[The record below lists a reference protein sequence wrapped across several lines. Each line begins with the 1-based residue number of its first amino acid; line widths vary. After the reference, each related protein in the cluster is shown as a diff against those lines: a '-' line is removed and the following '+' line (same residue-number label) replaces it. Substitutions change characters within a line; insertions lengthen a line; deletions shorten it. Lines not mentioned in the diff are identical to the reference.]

1 MGLVVSTLLCRSLK
15 KEKKKMFST
24 VLIRQMSSKPMKEV
38 VVIGG
43 GLMGTGIAQVSAQSN
58 HKITLVDL
66 NQDILT
72 KAEKRIQTSIG
83 RVAKK
88 TFKDDAKAGEEFV
101 ATSLANIGYA
111 TNAETAMASADI
123 IVEAISE
130 NLPLKQKLFKQ
141 WDGMCP
147 EKTIFATNTSFLKVG
162 DVMKDVTRL
171 DRCGGLHFFNPVP
184 VMKLLEVIRIPQ
196 TSDETFASMTAWGKA
211 IGKYTV
217 TCKDTN
223 GFIVNA
229 LLGPYISD
237 AIAMVERG
245 DATYQDVDA
254 AVKLGLGYPMGPF
267 ELLDYTGIDLH
278 KYINDNAEPAMKRP
292 SKLIDQMVAEGKLG
306 MKTGEGFY
314 KYSKK

>member
-1 MGLVVSTLLCRSLK
+1 M
-15 KEKKKMFST
+15 
-24 VLIRQMSSKPMKEV
+24 
-38 VVIGG
+38 GG
-43 GLMGTGIAQVSAQSN
+43 GLMGTGIAQISAQSN
-58 HKITLVDL
+58 HKITLIDL
-66 NQDILT
+66 NQEILN
-72 KAEKRIQTSIG
+72 KAEKRINASIQ

-88 TFKDDAKAGEEFV
+88 SFKDDPKAGEDFI
-101 ATSLANIGYA
+101 ASSLTNLSYA
-111 TNAETAMASADI
+111 TNAESALATADI
-123 IVEAISE
+123 IVEAITE
-130 NLPLKQKLFKQ
+130 VLPLKQKLFKQ

-147 EKTIFATNTSFLKVG
+147 DKTIFATNTSFLRVG
-162 DVMKDVTRL
+162 DVMKDVARL

-196 TSDETFASMTAWGKA
+196 TSDETFASMSAWGKA

-217 TCKDTN
+217 TCKDTE

-229 LLGPYISD
+229 LLAPYIGD

-245 DATYQDVDA
+245 DATYQDVDS

-278 KYINDNAEPAMKRP
+278 KYINDQRPINEQRP

-314 KYSKK
+314 KYGKK

>member
-1 MGLVVSTLLCRSLK
+1 M
-15 KEKKKMFST
+15 
-24 VLIRQMSSKPMKEV
+24 
-38 VVIGG
+38 GG
-43 GLMGTGIAQVSAQSN
+43 GLMGTGIAQISAQSS
-58 HKITLVDL
+58 HKTTLVDL
-66 NQDILT
+66 NKDILG
-72 KAEKRIQTSIG
+72 KAEKRIQASIG

-88 TFKDDAKAGEEFV
+88 KYKDDPKAGEELV
-101 ATSLANIGYA
+101 ATSLANLAYA
-111 TNAETAMASADI
+111 TDANEALASADI
-123 IVEAISE
+123 IVEAITE
-130 NLPLKQKLFKQ
+130 VLPLKQKLFKQ
-141 WDGMCP
+141 WDEICP

-162 DVMKDVTRL
+162 DVMKDVGRL

-184 VMKLLEVIRIPQ
+184 VMKLLEVVRIPQ

-217 TCKDTN
+217 TCKDTR

-278 KYINDNAEPAMKRP
+278 KHVNDAADPEMRRP
-292 SKLIDQMVAEGKLG
+292 SKLIDQMVAEGKFG

-314 KYSKK
+314 KYGKK

>member
-1 MGLVVSTLLCRSLK
+1 
-15 KEKKKMFST
+15 
-24 VLIRQMSSKPMKEV
+24 
-38 VVIGG
+38 
-43 GLMGTGIAQVSAQSN
+43 MGTGIAQISAQSN
-58 HKITLVDL
+58 HKITLIDL
-66 NQDILT
+66 NQEILN
-72 KAEKRIQTSIG
+72 KAEKRINASIQ

-88 TFKDDAKAGEEFV
+88 SFKDDPKGGEDFI
-101 ATSLANIGYA
+101 ASSLTNLSYA
-111 TNAETAMASADI
+111 TNAESALATADI
-123 IVEAISE
+123 IVEAITE
-130 NLPLKQKLFKQ
+130 VLPLKQKLFKQ

-147 EKTIFATNTSFLKVG
+147 DKTLFATNTSFLRVG
-162 DVMKDVTRL
+162 DVMKDVARL

-196 TSDETFASMTAWGKA
+196 TSDETFASMSAWGKA

-217 TCKDTN
+217 TCKDTE

-229 LLGPYISD
+229 LLGPYIGD

-245 DATYQDVDA
+245 DATYQDVDS

-278 KYINDNAEPAMKRP
+278 KYINDQKPINEQRP

-314 KYSKK
+314 KYGKK

>member
-1 MGLVVSTLLCRSLK
+1 M
-15 KEKKKMFST
+15 
-24 VLIRQMSSKPMKEV
+24 
-38 VVIGG
+38 GG
-43 GLMGTGIAQVSAQSN
+43 GLMGTGIAQISAQSN
-58 HKITLVDL
+58 HKITLIDL
-66 NQDILT
+66 NQEILN
-72 KAEKRIQTSIG
+72 KAEKRINASIQ

-88 TFKDDAKAGEEFV
+88 SFKDDPKAGEDFI
-101 ATSLANIGYA
+101 ASSLTNLSYA
-111 TNAETAMASADI
+111 TNAESALATADI
-123 IVEAISE
+123 IVEAITE
-130 NLPLKQKLFKQ
+130 VLPLKQKLFKQ

-147 EKTIFATNTSFLKVG
+147 DKTLFATNTSFLRVG
-162 DVMKDVTRL
+162 DVMKDVARL

-196 TSDETFASMTAWGKA
+196 TSDETFASMSAWGKA

-217 TCKDTN
+217 TCKDTE

-229 LLGPYISD
+229 LLAPYIGD

-245 DATYQDVDA
+245 DATYQDVDS

-278 KYINDNAEPAMKRP
+278 KYINDQKPINEQRP

-314 KYSKK
+314 KYGKK

>member
-1 MGLVVSTLLCRSLK
+1 
-15 KEKKKMFST
+15 
-24 VLIRQMSSKPMKEV
+24 MSSKPLKEV

-66 NQDILT
+66 NQDILA
-72 KAEKRIQTSIG
+72 KAEKRIQASIG

-101 ATSLANIGYA
+101 ATSLANIAYA
-111 TNAETAMASADI
+111 TNAESAMASVDI

-162 DVMKDVTRL
+162 DVMKDVARL

-278 KYINDNAEPAMKRP
+278 KYINDNADPAMKRP
-292 SKLIDQMVAEGKLG
+292 SKLIDQMVADGKLG

-314 KYSKK
+314 KYNKK

>member
-1 MGLVVSTLLCRSLK
+1 LLGSLK
-15 KEKKKMFST
+15 KKNRKKMFSK
-24 VLIRQMSSKPMKEV
+24 VLVRNMSSQPIKEV
-38 VVIGG
+38 VVMGG
-43 GLMGTGIAQVSAQSN
+43 GLMGTGIAQISAQSN
-58 HKITLVDL
+58 HKITLIDL
-66 NQDILT
+66 NQEILN
-72 KAEKRIQTSIG
+72 KAEKRINASIQ

-88 TFKDDAKAGEEFV
+88 SFKDDPKAGEDFI
-101 ATSLANIGYA
+101 ASSLTNLSYA
-111 TNAETAMASADI
+111 TNAESALATADI
-123 IVEAISE
+123 IVEAITE
-130 NLPLKQKLFKQ
+130 VLPLKQKLFKQ

-147 EKTIFATNTSFLKVG
+147 DKTLFATNTSFLRVG
-162 DVMKDVTRL
+162 DVMKDVARL

-196 TSDETFASMTAWGKA
+196 TSDETFASMSAWGKA

-217 TCKDTN
+217 TCKDTE

-229 LLGPYISD
+229 LLGPYIGD

-245 DATYQDVDA
+245 DATYQDVDS

-278 KYINDNAEPAMKRP
+278 KYINDQRPINEQRP

-314 KYSKK
+314 KYGKK

>member
-1 MGLVVSTLLCRSLK
+1 
-15 KEKKKMFST
+15 MFSN
-24 VLIRQMSSKPMKEV
+24 VLIRQMSSKPLKEV
-38 VVIGG
+38 VVMGG
-43 GLMGTGIAQVSAQSN
+43 GLMGTGIAQISAQSN

-66 NQDILT
+66 NQEILN
-72 KAEKRIQTSIG
+72 KAEKRIQASIG

-88 TFKDDAKAGEEFV
+88 KFKDDPKAGEEFV
-101 ATSLANIGYA
+101 ATSLTNLNYA
-111 TNAETAMASADI
+111 TNAESALTSADI

-130 NLPLKQKLFKQ
+130 VLPLKQKLFKQ
-141 WDGMCP
+141 WDEMCP

-162 DVMKDVTRL
+162 DVMKDVQRL
-171 DRCGGLHFFNPVP
+171 DKCGGLHFFNPVP

-196 TSDETFASMTAWGKA
+196 TSDETFASMSAWGKA

-237 AIAMVERG
+237 AIAMAERG
-245 DATYQDVDA
+245 DATYQDIDS

-278 KYINDNAEPAMKRP
+278 KHINDNAAPDMKKP

-314 KYSKK
+314 KYGKK